1 MSDTTSRSL
10 SRRKWLKLTGASST
24 LGVSGLAGCAGDS
37 GGTSRDTFKFGV
49 VTSLSGDLRF
59 GGQVTQRG
67 YDLWKNRINEEG
79 GIEVDGD
86 RYEVELVYNDAQSD
100 PSTGADAASRMISD
114 ENVDALL
121 GPYSSNVSLAVAPIT
136 EQNEIPH
143 ITGSAETPQLW
154 ENQEFS
160 YTFGTVPT
168 VSIIAEEA
176 ASQIFSLEPQ
186 AESVYIT
193 GVSEPFSE
201 STAEAMRA
209 GAEAAGVE
217 VAGFELNPADADY
230 TNIVSSAKSADPD
243 VHFHGG
249 HVGSHISL
257 LGAAEQLDYN
267 PNGFYCHYGV
277 NTGDFK
283 DGAGDNAQDTFG
295 ATVWLPSIEREN
307 GVLFDS
313 PSDYVEASQSEFDTV
328 PDYTQAGSTAA
339 GIVYQE
345 ALGELGAA
353 PPLSAED
360 KQELVSIL
368 EGVDVDTFYGPVSFA
383 TEGEYYHNNAE
394 TTPLAIQLQE
404 NLDPVI
410 VGGDSASEA
419 NYPVE

>member
-1 MSDTTSRSL
+1 MCDSTSRSF
-10 SRRKWLKLTGASST
+10 SRRKWLKMTGTASA
-24 LGVSGLAGCAGDS
+24 LGMAGLAGCAGDS
-37 GGTSRDTFKFGV
+37 GGSSRDTFKFGV
-49 VTSLSGDLRF
+49 VTSLSGNLRF

-67 YDLWKNRINEEG
+67 YDLWKNRINEDG
-79 GIEVDGD
+79 GIEINGD

-114 ENVDALL
+114 EDVDALL
-121 GPYSSNVSLAVAPIT
+121 GPYSSNVSLAVAPIV

-176 ASQIFSLEPQ
+176 ASQLLELEPA

-209 GAEAAGVE
+209 AANAAGVE

-230 TNIVSSAKSADPD
+230 TNIVSSAQSANPD
-243 VHFHGG
+243 IHFHGG

-257 LGAAEQLDYN
+257 LNAAEQLSYN

-277 NTGDFK
+277 NTSDFK
-283 DGAGDNAQDTFG
+283 DGAGENAQNTFG
-295 ATVWLPSIEREN
+295 ATVWLPSVERE
-307 GVLFDS
+307 GSTLFDS
-313 PSDYVEASQSEFDTV
+313 PADYVEASQSTFDTM
-328 PDYTQAGSTAA
+328 PDYTQAASTAA

-345 ALGELGAA
+345 ALGELGSA
-353 PPLSAED
+353 PPLSDED
-360 KQELVSIL
+360 KREMVSIL
-368 EGVDVDTFYGPVSFA
+368 EGVDVDTFYGPVSFD

-410 VGGDSASEA
+410 VGGDSAEEA

>member
-1 MSDTTSRSL
+1 M
-10 SRRKWLKLTGASST
+10 TGTASA
-24 LGVSGLAGCAGDS
+24 LGMAGLAGCTGDPDGS
-37 GGTSRDTFKFGV
+37 SRDTFKFGV
-49 VTSLSGDLRF
+49 VTSLSGSLRF

-67 YDLWKNRINEEG
+67 YDLWKNRINEQG
-79 GIEVDGD
+79 GIEVDGE

-143 ITGSAETPQLW
+143 ITGSAETPRLW

-176 ASQIFSLEPQ
+176 GSQILSLEPE

-201 STAEAMRA
+201 STAEAMRTA
-209 GAEAAGVE
+209 AEAAGVE
-217 VAGFELNPADADY
+217 VAGFELNPSDADY
-230 TNIVSSAKSADPD
+230 TNIVSSAQSADPD
-243 VHFHGG
+243 LHFHGG

-257 LGAAEQLDYN
+257 LNAAEQLNYS

-277 NTGDFK
+277 NTSDFK
-283 DGAGDNAQDTFG
+283 DGAGGNAQNTFG
-295 ATVWLPSIEREN
+295 ATVWLPSIERE
-307 GVLFDS
+307 GGTLFDS
-313 PSDYVEASQSEFDTV
+313 SADYVEASQSTFDTM
-328 PDYTQAGSTAA
+328 PDYTQAASTAA

-345 ALGELGAA
+345 ALGELGSA
-353 PPLSAED
+353 PPLSDED
-360 KQELVSIL
+360 KREMVSIL
-368 EGVDVDTFYGPVSFA
+368 ESVNIDTFYGPVAFE
-383 TEGEYYHNNAE
+383 TDGEYYHNNAK
-394 TTPLAIQLQE
+394 TTPRAIQLQE

-410 VGGDSASEA
+410 VGGESAGEA